1 MKATVSR
8 KEFLDLKN
16 KIDQIHTAVTC
27 QKPLQIPSTQS
38 TQSLDKRLTYIE
50 QQEKWVAGRIDLR
63 VEMGI
68 RQLDQQ
74 RQEDH
79 KQFIKKTEDLIF
91 EGKELKDQL
100 VKITNEQDE
109 N

>member
-1 MKATVSR
+1 
-8 KEFLDLKN
+8 
-16 KIDQIHTAVTC
+16 
-27 QKPLQIPSTQS
+27 
-38 TQSLDKRLTYIE
+38 
-50 QQEKWVAGRIDLR
+50 
-63 VEMGI
+63 MGI